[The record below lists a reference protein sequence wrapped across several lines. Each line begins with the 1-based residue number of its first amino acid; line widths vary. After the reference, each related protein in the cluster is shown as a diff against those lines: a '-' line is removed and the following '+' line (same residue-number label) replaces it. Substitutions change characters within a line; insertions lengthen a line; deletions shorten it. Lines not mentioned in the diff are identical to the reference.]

1 MSKII
6 YTESE
11 NKISIQTINVNT
23 DIVSTDIDDVDYS
36 KYADDDSDE
45 NMAELLDY

>member
-11 NKISIQTINVNT
+11 NKISVQTINVNT
-23 DIVSTDIDDVDYS
+23 DIISTDIDDVDYS
-36 KYADDDSDE
+36 KYVDDDSDE
-45 NMAELLDY
+45 DMANLLDY